1 MIDTRKRAAPCLVV
15 SQPMY
20 FPWIGM
26 LQQIRL
32 CDSFVYYDDV
42 QFARGFFNRVQM
54 KTANGIS
61 WLTVPLKD
69 LRRGQLINE
78 VKIDNTQNWQRSHRD
93 QLKQAYKNSPFC
105 SDMLGLVDKVY
116 SGNYTTISDISCA
129 STDALIEYFM
139 PIGGVKVFLKSSSLN
154 VSGASSERLVD
165 ICGMM
170 KAKTYLTGHGASNY
184 LDHMAFE
191 KNGISVD
198 YIDYELE
205 EYPQLHGPFTPYVS
219 ALDLIA
225 NCGKEG
231 LGYIRGTPVPWRE
244 FIERRNAEKSV

>member
-1 MIDTRKRAAPCLVV
+1 MIDISKFLSPCLVV

-32 CDSFVYYDDV
+32 CDSFFYYDDV
-42 QFARGFFNRVQM
+42 QFARGFFNRVQI
-54 KTANGIS
+54 KTANGID
-61 WLTVPLKD
+61 WITVPLKEW
-69 LRRGQLINE
+69 RRGQLINE
-78 VKIDNTQNWQRSHRD
+78 VRIDNSRNWRRSHRD

-105 SDMLGLVDKVY
+105 SDMLDLVDKVF
-116 SGNYTTISDISCA
+116 SVNCATISDISCE
-129 STDALIEYFM
+129 SMSALIEYFT
-139 PIGGVKVFLKSSSLN
+139 PIGDGKLFLNSSSLN
-154 VSGASSERLVD
+154 VPGASSERLVD
-165 ICGMM
+165 ISALM

-198 YIDYELE
+198 YIDYQLD

-231 LGYIRGTPVPWRE
+231 LDYIRGTRLPWRK
-244 FIERRNAEKSV
+244 FIDQRKT